1 MKDTNVIIAC
11 TAAAN
16 LAAGLLAT
24 ITNSVIDIILGT
36 GVAITAVIDNLVLSN
51 NWLSVAGNALTVTG
65 DNPQINGNSFYGNM
79 LSTGIST
86 KACIIVTSGIEGM
99 VIGNNASGFGSF
111 I

>member
-1 MKDTNVIIAC
+1 MIIAC

-24 ITNSVIDIILGT
+24 ITNNVIDIILGT

-51 NWLSVAGNALTVTG
+51 NWISVAGNALTVTG